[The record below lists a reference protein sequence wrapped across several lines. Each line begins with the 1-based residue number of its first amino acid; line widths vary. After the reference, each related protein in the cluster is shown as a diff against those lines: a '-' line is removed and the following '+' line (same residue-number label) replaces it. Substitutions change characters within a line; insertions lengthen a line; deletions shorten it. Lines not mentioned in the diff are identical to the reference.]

1 MASFDEL
8 DTQESDKTPWPGPD
22 SDLLGQG
29 PEWWLVACMD
39 WPRDRWLGYVGG
51 YWKAA
56 DVIFERVVE
65 TGRDQDM
72 LVYPY
77 LMCWRHFVEL
87 QLKNLIL
94 LSRKYLREPIELPRT
109 HRLDVLWRVV
119 RGCLERAWPD
129 DDRRDLDEAGRIV
142 LQLDGFDPTSEHFRY
157 PILKNGSE
165 TMTSLGRIYMPSF
178 HEAMSGVA
186 AMLDAADTGLRV
198 MTEQRDEIE
207 AEYANYYGP
216 FEYPQ

>member
-1 MASFDEL
+1 
-8 DTQESDKTPWPGPD
+8 
-22 SDLLGQG
+22 
-29 PEWWLVACMD
+29 MD
-39 WPRDRWLGYVGG
+39 WPRDRWIGYVGG

-56 DVIFERVVE
+56 DVIFERVVA

-94 LSRKYLREPIELPRT
+94 LSRRYLRESIELPRT
-109 HRLDVLWRVV
+109 HRLDVLWRIV
-119 RGCLERAWPD
+119 RECLERAWPNDHHRELD
-129 DDRRDLDEAGRIV
+129 DAEQII

-157 PILKNGSE
+157 PMLNNGGE
-165 TMTSLGRIYMPSF
+165 TMTTLDRIYMPSF

-198 MTEQRDEIE
+198 MTEQKNEIE
-207 AEYANYYGP
+207 AEHAAWSAW
-216 FEYPQ
+216 

>member
-1 MASFDEL
+1 MASSDEL

-65 TGRDQDM
+65 TGRDQDG

-109 HRLDVLWRVV
+109 HRLDVLWRLV
-119 RGCLERAWPD
+119 RACLERAWPD
-129 DDRRDLDEAGRIV
+129 DDHHDLDEAGRIV

-207 AEYANYYGP
+207 AEYANYCGP
-216 FEYPQ
+216 FEYP

>member
-1 MASFDEL
+1 MTSPGEPDAPASGG
-8 DTQESDKTPWPGPD
+8 TPWPRPD
-22 SDLLGQG
+22 ADLLGEG
-29 PEWWLVACMD
+29 PDWWLVACMD

-94 LSRKYLREPIELPRT
+94 LFRRYLRESIELPRT

-119 RGCLERAWPD
+119 RQCLERAWPD
-129 DDRRDLDEAGRIV
+129 DDHHELDEAGRII

-157 PILKNGSE
+157 PILKDGAE
-165 TMTSLGRIYMPSF
+165 TMPTLGRIYLPSF

-198 MTEQRDEIE
+198 MTEQKNEIE
-207 AEYANYYGP
+207 AEYAAWSAW
-216 FEYPQ
+216 

>member
-1 MASFDEL
+1 MTSPEEPDAPASDG
-8 DTQESDKTPWPGPD
+8 TPWPRPD
-22 SDLLGQG
+22 SNLLGEG

-77 LMCWRHFVEL
+77 LMCWRYFVEL

-94 LSRKYLREPIELPRT
+94 LSRRYLRESIELPRT

-119 RGCLERAWPD
+119 RQYLERAWPD
-129 DDRRDLDEAGRIV
+129 DDHHELDGPDGSFSSWMASTRHLSISVTRYSRTAPRPCQPWAGSICPASTKRCPECSHARRDGHGLAREDRA
-142 LQLDGFDPTSEHFRY
+142 
-157 PILKNGSE
+157 KN
-165 TMTSLGRIYMPSF
+165 
-178 HEAMSGVA
+178 
-186 AMLDAADTGLRV
+186 
-198 MTEQRDEIE
+198 EIE
-207 AEYANYYGP
+207 AEYAAWSAW
-216 FEYPQ
+216 

>member
-1 MASFDEL
+1 MAQTRLRSAWRGSGVVARGL
-8 DTQESDKTPWPGPD
+8 DG
-22 SDLLGQG
+22 L
-29 PEWWLVACMD
+29 AA
-39 WPRDRWLGYVGG
+39 DRWLGYVGG

-87 QLKNLIL
+87 QLKNLTL
-94 LSRKYLREPIELPRT
+94 LSGRYLRETIELPRT
-109 HRLDVLWRVV
+109 HRLGVLWRVV
-119 RGCLERAWPD
+119 RACLERAWPD
-129 DDRRDLDEAGRIV
+129 ECHREFDEAGRII

-157 PILKNGSE
+157 PIRNDGSE
-165 TMTSLGRIYMPSF
+165 TMTTLGRIHMPSF

-198 MTEQRDEIE
+198 MTEQRNEIE
-207 AEYANYYGP
+207 AEYAAWMA
-216 FEYPQ
+216 